1 MNGRIAATITK
12 RKPQRMA
19 AKMKL
24 LHASSPRHGKLGG
37 MMPVAVRMTRV
48 SKMIMST
55 SQIIRQISKVIS
67 MVLGREGERM
77 ND

>member
-1 MNGRIAATITK
+1 
-12 RKPQRMA
+12 
-19 AKMKL
+19 
-24 LHASSPRHGKLGG
+24 
-37 MMPVAVRMTRV
+37 MPVAVRMTRV